1 MTTCSVDLA
10 TNLAPLEECG
20 AASPTRWSDEESTVA
35 DDDDNTV
42 AGLILSSAPSLS
54 AAASDIGDLEGMHE
68 EFAPCVSARLFD
80 SDYLLSSE
88 EQAMEYLTNLDKHI
102 RSEPEVANRVV
113 QGVWYA
119 AGRLESRCMWQR
131 PNWRVDCCNRR
142 ELACGACGKCVRKE
156 ESRILQCAIECA
168 EPSFVHQA
176 AADLVEMVEWQGLPD
191 STDISCLFKGNYS
204 NYVVQKLCTH
214 AWQKDVG
221 KLACALVPFCSHLAQ
236 DRAGC
241 RIMQRILESCSQEQ
255 FETTMLPTL
264 VNDFYLL
271 CRSEHG
277 GTVLTSALEQHPGF
291 CYWVLPMIETSAA
304 KHRSTT
310 FVYEALINALP
321 DGEMLEL
328 VFQRLAH
335 EGLAGLLLDCKGVH
349 SLKAFA
355 RRPVFRQRLA
365 DELRYSPTLNRC
377 RQKPYAKDLIKTLKI

>member
-1 MTTCSVDLA
+1 MQS
-10 TNLAPLEECG
+10 
-20 AASPTRWSDEESTVA
+20 
-35 DDDDNTV
+35 
-42 AGLILSSAPSLS
+42 
-54 AAASDIGDLEGMHE
+54 
-68 EFAPCVSARLFD
+68 
-80 SDYLLSSE
+80 
-88 EQAMEYLTNLDKHI
+88 
-102 RSEPEVANRVV
+102 
-113 QGVWYA
+113 
-119 AGRLESRCMWQR
+119 
-131 PNWRVDCCNRR
+131 
-142 ELACGACGKCVRKE
+142 
-156 ESRILQCAIECA
+156 AIEFA

-176 AADLVEMVEWQGLPD
+176 ATDLVEMVEWQGLPD

-214 AWQKDVG
+214 AWQNDVA
-221 KLACALVPFCSHLAQ
+221 KLACALVPFCSDLAQ

-241 RIMQRILESCSQEQ
+241 RIMQRILENCSHEQ
-255 FETTMLPTL
+255 LETTILPTL
-264 VNDFYLL
+264 LTNFYLL

-321 DGEMLEL
+321 DGEMLDFA
-328 VFQRLAH
+328 FQRLAQ

-377 RQKPYAKDLIKTLKI
+377 RQKPYAKDLIKLLKI